1 MLESSSEKFAN
12 AIRRDFGEDFFIKLD
27 GHGRHYITNSYH
39 VPVFVPMNA
48 FDKIEYE
55 SEYQPLSTGGHF

>member
-27 GHGRHYITNSYH
+27 GHDRHYITNSYH